1 MPAFYPDGLLDAA
14 MITFD
19 AVSYAYP
26 RGAPVFADFSW
37 QVRRGER
44 WAVIGPSGCGK
55 STLLSLL
62 AGLFFPTRGQV
73 CMDGQPLT
81 RPRPRSG
88 LIIQEFGLL
97 PWATVRQNAALGQQI
112 RQFYGPDGTH
122 APAALLPGEGEV
134 DAWLQ
139 RLGLAALSNRYPAQ
153 LSGGQRQRTA
163 LARTLALR
171 PDLLL
176 MDEPFSALDAP
187 TRESLQ
193 ALSLDL
199 CTEQDLT
206 LVVVT
211 HAIEEAAV
219 LGEKILLLSHPPN
232 HAGVLFDNPGAR
244 QKTYRG
250 TAEYQSV
257 CRQLRLA
264 LGVE

>member
-1 MPAFYPDGLLDAA
+1 MAG
-14 MITFD
+14 MIHFD
-19 AVSYAYP
+19 AVTFFYP
-26 RGAPVFADFSW
+26 HGAPVFENFSW
-37 QVRRGER
+37 QAQRAER

-62 AGLFFPTRGQV
+62 AGLFSPNSGQIQIE
-73 CMDGQPLT
+73 GQTLS

-97 PWATVRQNAALGQQI
+97 PWATVRQNATLGLQV

-122 APAALLPGEGEV
+122 APAAVPPDGEDV
-134 DAWLQ
+134 DTWLE
-139 RLGLAALSNRYPAQ
+139 RLGLSALAGRYPAQ
-153 LSGGQRQRTA
+153 ISGGQRQRTA
-163 LARTLALR
+163 LARTLVLQ

-193 ALSLDL
+193 TLTLDL
-199 CTEQDLT
+199 CSEQNLT
-206 LVVVT
+206 LVMVT

-219 LGEKILLLSHPPN
+219 LGEKILLLSQPPN
-232 HAGVLFDNPGAR
+232 RNAVVIDNPGAR
-244 QKTYRG
+244 QKSYRE

-257 CRQLRLA
+257 CRQLRQR

>member
-1 MPAFYPDGLLDAA
+1 

-26 RGAPVFADFSW
+26 RSAPVFEDFSW

-73 CMDGQPLT
+73 CIDGQPLT

-97 PWATVRQNAALGQQI
+97 PWATVRQNAALGQRI

-122 APAALLPGEGEV
+122 APAALLPGEGDV

-139 RLGLAALSNRYPAQ
+139 RLGLSALAKRYPAQ

-211 HAIEEAAV
+211 HAIEEAAA
-219 LGEKILLLSHPPN
+219 LGEKILLLPHPPN
-232 HAGVLFDNPGAR
+232 HEGVLFDNPGAR
-244 QKTYRG
+244 QKTYRE

-257 CRQLRLA
+257 CRQLRQA